1 MKKVMNILT
10 QPSLALAAVILCVMN
25 AAAQQKQNLNVAIF
39 LYDRVEL
46 LDFAGPGEV
55 FASTAGFHVYTVSA
69 DGKDILSQGFVTVKP
84 QYAIDNAPSPDIIVF
99 PGGNASAVQK
109 DKRVLDWVN
118 KHIESG
124 NTVMSVC
131 SGAGILAKAGLLEGL
146 NVTTHHGFIPGLQTM
161 LPNSKV
167 LSETRFVDNGN
178 IITTAGVSAGIDG
191 ALHMVARIKGTDVA
205 DATAWYMEYENWDK
219 KEGKVDYKNPYL
231 EKMKAQ
237 NETQVSYTTINN
249 SKGNINVPYVGE
261 LKDLAKYLWEKGMY
275 QREAT
280 VLEDAVKWYPGE
292 ASLYSMLSDVYQKLG
307 KPAPMNEATFI
318 KMLDDGKLEDA
329 VAVYDEAAKKYPGW
343 KIFSEDAAN
352 QAGYRLLQKGDNA
365 NAIKVF
371 QLNVEAYPNSGNAYD
386 SLGEGFLKAGDKKN
400 AMINYNKSLEID
412 PSNTNAKQVIET
424 LL

>member
-1 MKKVMNILT
+1 MKKVIKKLSRQLLVLT
-10 QPSLALAAVILCVMN
+10 AAVLYVTN
-25 AAAQQKQNLNVAIF
+25 AGAQQKQNLNVAIF
-39 LYDRVEL
+39 LYDHVEL

-84 QYAIDNAPSPDIIVF
+84 QYSIDNAPSPDIIIF
-99 PGGNASAVQK
+99 PGGNTSAVQK
-109 DKRVLDWVN
+109 DKKVLDWVN
-118 KHIESG
+118 KHVEGG

-146 NVTTHHGFIPGLQTM
+146 NVTTHHGFIPGLQAM

-167 LSETRFVDNGN
+167 LSQTRFVDNGN

-219 KEGKVDYKNPYL
+219 REGKVDYKNPYL

-237 NETQVSYTTINN
+237 NETPVSYTTAKNTDGGTTI
-249 SKGNINVPYVGE
+249 PYMGE
-261 LKDLAKYLWEKGMY
+261 VKDLAKDLWNQGMY
-275 QREAT
+275 QKEAA
-280 VLEDAVKWYPGE
+280 VLEDAVKWYPDE

-307 KPAPMNEATFI
+307 KAAPMDETTFI
-318 KMLDDGKLEDA
+318 KMLDDGKVDEA
-329 VAVYDEAAKKYPGW
+329 VAVYDDAAKKYPGW
-343 KIFSEDAAN
+343 KIFSEDAVN
-352 QAGYRLLQKGDNA
+352 QAGYRFLQKGDNA

-371 QLNVEAYPNSGNAYD
+371 QLNVKAYPDSWNVYD

-400 AMINYNKSLEID
+400 AMINYKKSLEID
-412 PSNTNAKQVIET
+412 PSNSNAKQVIET

>member
-1 MKKVMNILT
+1 MKQFMKTLMQTLSVLT
-10 QPSLALAAVILCVMN
+10 AVILCVTN
-25 AAAQQKQNLNVAIF
+25 AGAQQKQNLNVAIF
-39 LYDRVEL
+39 LYDHVEL

-55 FASTAGFHVYTVSA
+55 FASTSGFHVYTVSA
-69 DGKDILSQGFVTVKP
+69 DGKEIVSQDFVTVKP
-84 QYAIDNAPSPDIIVF
+84 EFSIDNAPSPDIIVF

-109 DKRVLDWVN
+109 DKKVLDWAN
-118 KHIESG
+118 KSIAGG
-124 NTVMSVC
+124 NIVMSVC

-146 NVTTHHGFIPGLQTM
+146 NVTTHHGFIPGLQSM

-167 LSETRFVDNGN
+167 LSQTRFVDNGN

-205 DATAWYMEYENWDK
+205 DATAWYMEYENWDQ

-237 NETQVSYTTINN
+237 NETPASYTASNN
-249 SKGNINVPYVGE
+249 SSGSTTIPYVGE
-261 LKDLAKYLWEKGMY
+261 LKDLAKDLWDKELY
-275 QREAT
+275 QQEAK
-280 VLEDAVKWYPGE
+280 VLEDAVEWYPDE

-307 KPAPMNEATFI
+307 KPTPVNESAFI
-318 KMLDDGKLEDA
+318 KMLDGGKVNEA
-329 VAVYDEAAKKYPGW
+329 VTVYEETAKKFPGW
-343 KIFSEDAAN
+343 KIFSEDAVN
-352 QAGYRLLQKGDNA
+352 QAGYRLMQKGDNA

-371 QLNVEAYPNSGNAYD
+371 QLNVKAYPDSWNVYD

-400 AMINYNKSLEID
+400 ALIYYKKSLEID
-412 PSNTNAKQVIET
+412 PSNTNAKDMIAT